1 MRAEEIIK
9 ELEKSKLSVF
19 TFLDLTKLLSKDE
32 NYVKVF
38 VHRLTNKKL
47 LRIEKNKYAL
57 KGTNPFLIAT
67 NLLFPSYLSFIS
79 AYSYYNLTTQLP
91 RIYYVVTLKQ
101 KKEVRYGENLIKF
114 VKFKSSR
121 FFGFKKELLEDKFM
135 FVAEIE
141 KAIVD
146 SLYLPRY
153 CNVSETF
160 SVLKN
165 AELDE
170 EKLLKYADRMNSSA
184 VLQRLGFLLEILGI
198 QLKLRRKFKNYI
210 LLNPTLP
217 KRGERNERWKVIIN
231 EAIE

>member
-1 MRAEEIIK
+1 MKTEEIIK
-9 ELEKSKLSVF
+9 ELEKLKFPVF
-19 TFLDLTKLLSKDE
+19 TLLDLTKLLNKDE

-38 VHRLTNKKL
+38 IHRLTNKKL

-91 RIYYVVTLKQ
+91 RIYYVVTPKQ

-121 FFGFKKELLEDKFM
+121 FFGFKKELLEGKFM

-153 CNVSETF
+153 CSVSETF

-184 VLQRLGFLLEILGI
+184 VLQRLGVLLEILGI

-217 KRGERNERWKVIIN
+217 KRGEKNERWKVIIN